1 MRSSVVIET
10 IIGKI
15 VITEENHTITNVDLY
30 RDAVIEN
37 FFQKETPLLKK
48 AVKQLEDYFKGTLK
62 EFDLPLAPNG
72 TKFQQSVWRALQDI
86 PYGETKSYGE
96 VARSIGN
103 PKAARAV
110 GMANNR
116 NPIAI
121 FIPCHRVIGVN
132 GKLVGYGGGIDIKE
146 ILLGLE
152 KSVK

>member
-48 AVKQLEDYFKGTLK
+48 AVEQLEDYFKGTLK

-152 KSVK
+152 KKC

>member
-48 AVKQLEDYFKGTLK
+48 AVEQLEDYFKGTLK

-121 FIPCHRVIGVN
+121 FIQCHRVIGVN

-152 KSVK
+152 KKC